1 MIKTETK
8 SGVFYSKKHQNCKRK
23 MEIIKECGV
32 CGKAFVASQM
42 SFKYCCRGCERVA
55 FRRREAEKKKREK
68 ENAESLLNAERNNSL
83 RDKAFLSPEDVSVLF
98 DVSLPTVYRYFQ
110 TGLIKAVKIRNKTF
124 VRYSDIERV
133 FDDATPYRKR
143 RYQRKEEQE
152 YYTLR
157 EIMEKYN
164 IGRKAI
170 WGRCDRLGI
179 PKIYEGRNTFFSKW
193 KSHATLTLLAK
204 QDCPLWLQYD

>member
-1 MIKTETK
+1 MRKSVRCFQNVGQVLLSRVWTCRISETR
-8 SGVFYSKKHQNCKRK
+8 GRK
-23 MEIIKECGV
+23 E
-32 CGKAFVASQM
+32 
-42 SFKYCCRGCERVA
+42 
-55 FRRREAEKKKREK
+55 KREK
-68 ENAESLLNAERNNSL
+68 ENAESLLNAERNNYL

-164 IGRKAI
+164 IGRKAV

-179 PKIYEGRNTFFSKW
+179 PKIYEGRNTFFSK
-193 KSHATLTLLAK
+193 KAIDAHFADLLEEI
-204 QDCPLWLQYD
+204 DIDN

>member
-8 SGVFYSKKHQNCKRK
+8 SGVFYRKKHQNCKRK

-32 CGKAFVASQM
+32 CGKEFVASKM
-42 SFKYCCRGCERVA
+42 SVKYCCRGCERVA

-68 ENAESLLNAERNNSL
+68 ENAESLRNAERNNYL

-133 FDDATPYRKR
+133 FDPFINSVDA
-143 RYQRKEEQE
+143 
-152 YYTLR
+152 
-157 EIMEKYN
+157 I
-164 IGRKAI
+164 A
-170 WGRCDRLGI
+170 
-179 PKIYEGRNTFFSKW
+179 
-193 KSHATLTLLAK
+193 
-204 QDCPLWLQYD
+204 